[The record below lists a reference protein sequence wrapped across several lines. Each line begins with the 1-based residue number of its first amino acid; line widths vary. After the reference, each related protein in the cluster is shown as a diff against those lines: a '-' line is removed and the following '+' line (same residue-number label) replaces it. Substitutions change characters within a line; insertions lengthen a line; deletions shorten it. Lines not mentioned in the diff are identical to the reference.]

1 VSALAHAQA
10 SLVRALYFS
19 HVKTFGHAEQRKPGN
34 YFLGGT
40 KLDCD
45 QIFVHG
51 TIREGRPTDMK
62 DALMA
67 RLTADV
73 AVASQLKPNCVWV
86 YLSELPPNQMVTE
99 GKWNGRRRSQKPR
112 RRASRRLAFVRK
124 LPPEPDAVAR
134 ILPSTRTSDLSMEV
148 WALCRRRRREAP
160 ILFSHWTRAGCDQGG
175 RTRLCRGWDWLW

>member
-67 RLTADV
+67 RLTADI
-73 AVASQLKPNCVWV
+73 AVASQMKLNCVWV
-86 YLSELPPNQMVTE
+86 YLMELSPSQMVE
-99 GKWNGRRRSQKPR
+99 FGHVLPLHGGEVEWSAALPEAEK
-112 RRASRRLAFVRK
+112 ARLEKIGIRK
-124 LPPEPDAVAR
+124 EVA
-134 ILPSTRTSDLSMEV
+134 
-148 WALCRRRRREAP
+148 A
-160 ILFSHWTRAGCDQGG
+160 
-175 RTRLCRGWDWLW
+175 